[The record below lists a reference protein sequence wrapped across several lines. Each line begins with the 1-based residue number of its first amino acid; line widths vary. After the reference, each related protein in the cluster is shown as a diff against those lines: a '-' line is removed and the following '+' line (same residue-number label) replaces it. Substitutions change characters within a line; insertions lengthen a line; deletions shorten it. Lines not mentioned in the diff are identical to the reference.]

1 MNTFVIAGGNSG
13 IGLQVARQL
22 LVAGHRVI
30 ILGRDE
36 AKGKAALASFGPA
49 RDRAEFLSVDLSAR
63 AGVRD
68 VAGRI
73 TALSDRIDG
82 VLHSAGTMRTGDART
97 PDGIP
102 PFFAVSYL
110 SRYHLT
116 QLLLPSLLKADRP
129 RVVMMTALMRNVPRV
144 NPELF
149 PSFTGFSFQRLIPQV
164 NGAAMY
170 YASHLS
176 ATYPKLFAGLA
187 CPGLVRTDIFRDAP
201 WFIKAMVTVTGP
213 FMANSVETAASNPTQ
228 ALLRGEGSTAIYW
241 GKATDFNDQKPVTVD
256 PGIRQAVIDA
266 SRDAT
271 GV

>member
-129 RVVMMTALMRNVPRV
+129 RVVMMTALMRNVSRV

-170 YASHLS
+170 YASRSARRTRSSSPGSRARDWSAPTSS
-176 ATYPKLFAGLA
+176 ATRHGSS
-187 CPGLVRTDIFRDAP
+187 RP
-201 WFIKAMVTVTGP
+201 W
-213 FMANSVETAASNPTQ
+213 
-228 ALLRGEGSTAIYW
+228 
-241 GKATDFNDQKPVTVD
+241 
-256 PGIRQAVIDA
+256 
-266 SRDAT
+266 SR
-271 GV
+271 